1 MLVAGVLALSS
12 TKVAVYVYLVLRTI
26 SFMVGQ
32 GTITCLALAY
42 TVRTE
47 MDSGCHRNLSIT
59 LFQDSKI

>member
-1 MLVAGVLALSS
+1 MLGAGVLALSG

-42 TVRTE
+42 TVMCSTALPLAT
-47 MDSGCHRNLSIT
+47 NI
-59 LFQDSKI
+59 